1 MEKERARA
9 AEKGYPDPIQPTK
22 DASDKNYN
30 AGIDFVMNH
39 LDKVSAFFGTHNE
52 ISSEFVM
59 DKMKAKNL
67 ENGNS
72 HVYFGQ
78 LYGMS
83 DNITF
88 YLSDKGYNVAKY
100 LPYGP
105 VKDVVPYLTRRAQE
119 NTSVAGQTGRELGL
133 IKKELERR
141 KSSR

>member
-1 MEKERARA
+1 MDNKVLTAILSIDSYNR
-9 AEKGYPDPIQPTK
+9 G
-22 DASDKNYN
+22 YN

-52 ISSEFVM
+52 TSSELVM
-59 DKMKAKNL
+59 DKMKAAGLQND
-67 ENGNS
+67 NP

-83 DNITF
+83 DNNTF
-88 YLSDKGYNVAKY
+88 YLSDKGYNAAKY

-141 KSSR
+141 KTGK